1 MKTIQHIVAKYTA
14 FLWAILQP
22 LGSWGVFAIAA
33 LDGAA
38 VGLPMDVVVGGYVA
52 QNHHRLLLY
61 VLMAAAGSSLGS
73 LVIYAIGYK
82 GGEELLRKRVSPQ
95 RFEKLHSAFEKHPFW
110 SLMFPAM
117 LPPPTPF
124 KIFALGAAVAEM
136 SIGHFILAIF
146 LGRTVRFLLLGILVV
161 EFGPGVVHTVRI
173 FFNHHFH
180 WLLIA
185 VALGLAAWLVLR
197 RLRRRRRAT
206 ALTTENSGELQSQ
219 EKTFTTEDTEVHR
232 GTPQRNVGE

>member
-1 MKTIQHIVAKYTA
+1 MKTIQHILAKYTA

-33 LDGAA
+33 LDSAA
-38 VGLPMDVVVGGYVA
+38 VGLPLDVVVGGYIA
-52 QNHHRLLLY
+52 QNHARLLLY
-61 VLMAAAGSSLGS
+61 VLMAASGSSLGS

-82 GGEELLRKRVSPQ
+82 GGEELLRKRVSAE
-95 RFEKLHSAFEKHPFW
+95 RFEKLHSAFERHPFW

-136 SIGHFILAIF
+136 SISHFLLAIF

-161 EFGPGVVHTVRI
+161 RFGPGVVHTLRI
-173 FFNHHFH
+173 FFSHHFH
-180 WLLIA
+180 WILIA
-185 VALGLAAWLVLR
+185 AVVALAAWLLLR
-197 RLRRRRRAT
+197 RLRRPRSQT
-206 ALTTENSGELQSQ
+206 AVEVDNAAERG
-219 EKTFTTEDTEVHR
+219 KTFTTEDTEVHR
-232 GTPQRNVGE
+232 GTPQRNTGQ